1 MAIVLAEAFEEDGR
15 LADAYATLAAA
26 LALLL
31 PRFKSL
37 GGLDGKAENSSTQP
51 SESADLATTEDT
63 LKIISVVAGSAPP
76 HSSPTSNTPSSSQ
89 GSSAPK
95 PSRYSLPASPAVR
108 KRAVA
113 LALKLA
119 DLSETLQRPTTEE
132 EALLSFA
139 TEEVLRL
146 VYQDNVFDSA
156 IAVEAD
162 KSNREKGKG
171 KAAGKEE
178 NFDVDLELP
187 LPSWATLT
195 QTEVAAPMERLAAF
209 YARQG
214 KDGYVSL
221 CHALSNIYIN
231 DYTSYALALYNGAL
245 NLLLPSSSS
254 GRTIPESCQALQIL
268 SAQLAL
274 LAELHITHP
283 DDPYPARSFMDAT
296 QRALAIYGAA
306 YSRSGGDAEGAQS
319 DEMTLCEDVYP
330 AILYNAAI
338 FHEVSLS
345 SRVPMF
351 HLRPAVFHFLSSYK
365 FVSNIFVDVH
375 RDAVNLR
382 RHFSFT
388 PVQFRDCRRADRRI
402 KHMRLRQVYGG

>member
-89 GSSAPK
+89 GSSASSAPK

-162 KSNREKGKG
+162 KSNREKGKR

-245 NLLLPSSSS
+245 NLLLPSSSP

-274 LAELHITHP
+274 LAELHIAHP

-330 AILYNAAI
+330 AILYNAAV
-338 FHEVSLS
+338 FHEVSMTCVYVS
-345 SRVPMF
+345 FAPYRF
-351 HLRPAVFHFLSSYK
+351 AFL
-365 FVSNIFVDVH
+365 I
-375 RDAVNLR
+375 L
-382 RHFSFT
+382 
-388 PVQFRDCRRADRRI
+388 I
-402 KHMRLRQVYGG
+402 